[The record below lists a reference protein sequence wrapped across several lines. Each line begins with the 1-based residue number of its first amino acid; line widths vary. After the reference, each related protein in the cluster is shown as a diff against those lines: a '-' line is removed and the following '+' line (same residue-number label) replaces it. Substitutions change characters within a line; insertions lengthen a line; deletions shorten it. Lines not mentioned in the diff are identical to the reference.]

1 RAPAVGP
8 PCRAP
13 SRTAR
18 RHSLRVRPLL
28 PPEQRRGGAGVCGSA
43 TVRAGRPGG
52 VPRHV
57 AALLHPAQAKKPH
70 TGAGARR
77 RGPGGADG
85 AGGRAATARAGPGE
99 AEGGEARRGRR
110 CDPRAAAVS
119 GGRSARLLR
128 SPPRFPAAGS
138 PPSIPISRNGRLR
151 CPPESARAPVSQI
164 RLPARLRRASSRT
177 LHAFTVRVQRER
189 GRGVSTVVEWPRLL
203 RSLRLASVSLSLSI
217 WYDILQQRGNTN
229 IPPSLV
235 GSQRGHV
242 GLPFFVRRVCRL
254 YFFAHEL
261 QMCRPPR
268 DHSRAGAPLTL
279 S

>member
-128 SPPRFPAAGS
+128 SPPRFPA
-138 PPSIPISRNGRLR
+138 
-151 CPPESARAPVSQI
+151 VS
-164 RLPARLRRASSRT
+164 
-177 LHAFTVRVQRER
+177 
-189 GRGVSTVVEWPRLL
+189 
-203 RSLRLASVSLSLSI
+203 
-217 WYDILQQRGNTN
+217 
-229 IPPSLV
+229 IPPS
-235 GSQRGHV
+235 R
-242 GLPFFVRRVCRL
+242 
-254 YFFAHEL
+254 
-261 QMCRPPR
+261 
-268 DHSRAGAPLTL
+268 PLTSPLGRPFPRSAFPPVCAAPARARFML
-279 S
+279 SRCACKEKGVAE

>member
-128 SPPRFPAAGS
+128 SPPRFPA
-138 PPSIPISRNGRLR
+138 
-151 CPPESARAPVSQI
+151 I

>member
-128 SPPRFPAAGS
+128 SPPRFPA
-138 PPSIPISRNGRLR
+138 
-151 CPPESARAPVSQI
+151 VS
-164 RLPARLRRASSRT
+164 
-177 LHAFTVRVQRER
+177 
-189 GRGVSTVVEWPRLL
+189 
-203 RSLRLASVSLSLSI
+203 
-217 WYDILQQRGNTN
+217 
-229 IPPSLV
+229 IPPSRPLTNKR
-235 GSQRGHV
+235 RGDI
-242 GLPFFVRRVCRL
+242 
-254 YFFAHEL
+254 Y
-261 QMCRPPR
+261 
-268 DHSRAGAPLTL
+268 SPLTL
-279 S
+279 TRRSSCTAPRRQQPG